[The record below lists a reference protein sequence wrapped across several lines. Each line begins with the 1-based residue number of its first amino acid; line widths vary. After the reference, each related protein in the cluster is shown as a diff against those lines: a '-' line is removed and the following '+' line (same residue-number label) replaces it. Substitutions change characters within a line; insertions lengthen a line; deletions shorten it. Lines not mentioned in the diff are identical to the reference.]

1 QKEVYN
7 QEEISGQLEPRLAER
22 LRLIENEIDR
32 MGFYEAS
39 GGYVLTGRTV
49 HLHGVPG
56 LAQEVIQASAR
67 IATRDYIGV
76 REAQDPVGVGTIQ
89 FAYRNAKIQG
99 KNLNPSVIV
108 SNEQPVKQ
116 KKAKQPKP
124 KEKEKVQPE
133 PEEKATAKVTNFFK
147 SFFE

>member
-1 QKEVYN
+1 GNVKMRGV
-7 QEEISGQLEPRLAER
+7 
-22 LRLIENEIDR
+22 IE
-32 MGFYEAS
+32 
-39 GGYVLTGRTV
+39 LTQDGC
-49 HLHGVPG
+49 
-56 LAQEVIQASAR
+56 QASAR
-67 IATRDYIGV
+67 IAIADYMGV
-76 REAQDPVGVGTIQ
+76 REGQYNVGVGRIQ

-116 KKAKQPKP
+116 KKVKQPKP

-133 PEEKATAKVTNFFK
+133 PEEKATSKVTNFFK